1 MSATAPQRSD
11 REPALHEVEPLHRQ
25 ITASNERVRR
35 EGSSWVAYAIP
46 LAILFI
52 GTVVAILIKY
62 RGLPF

>member
-1 MSATAPQRSD
+1 MSAASPQRVD
-11 REPALHEVEPLHRQ
+11 GQPTLHEAKPLYRQ
-25 ITASNERVRR
+25 TTASDERVRR

-52 GTVVAILIKY
+52 GTVIAILIKY